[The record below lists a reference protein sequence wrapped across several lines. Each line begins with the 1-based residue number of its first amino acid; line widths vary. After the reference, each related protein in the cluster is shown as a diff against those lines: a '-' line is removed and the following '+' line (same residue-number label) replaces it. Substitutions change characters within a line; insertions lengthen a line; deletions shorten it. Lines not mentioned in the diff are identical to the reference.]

1 MRLGVLDIGS
11 NTGHLLVVDA
21 HDGSAPLPAHS
32 YKQPLRLAEHLD
44 DDGAVTQAG
53 IDALAAFVGESV
65 ALAED
70 KGCEELLAFATSAV
84 RDSRNA
90 DDVLA
95 QVRRRTGVDLEVL
108 SGEDEARLTF
118 LAVRRWFGW
127 SAGRLAVFDIGGGS
141 LEIAAGADETP
152 DVAWS
157 LPLGAARLAPR
168 LGTVVVDVQR
178 ASEGL
183 EAEPVHPSGV
193 TLEETGPRRVL
204 TGLTGLTEEGLR
216 EVRRSI
222 RADIA
227 RDAGNLLRAGAP
239 DRAAATSKTFR
250 SLARICGAAP
260 SGDGPLVRRRLP
272 LAELRTWIPKLV
284 AMSPE
289 ELAALPGVSAS
300 RTHQIVP
307 GALVA
312 EACMDIFDLSSLEVC
327 PWALREGVI
336 LERIDRLRDH

>member
-21 HDGSAPLPAHS
+21 HGGAAPLPAYSH
-32 YKQPLRLAEHLD
+32 KEPLRLAEHLGED
-44 DDGAVTQAG
+44 DAVSPSGVQALT
-53 IDALAAFVGESV
+53 DFVASALVV
-65 ALAED
+65 AED
-70 KGCEELLAFATSAV
+70 KGCSEMLGFATSAV
-84 RDSRNA
+84 RDASNSYV
-90 DDVLA
+90 VLES
-95 QVRRRTGVDLEVL
+95 VHRDTGVDIQVL

-141 LEIAAGADETP
+141 LEIAGGADEAP

-157 LPLGAARLAPR
+157 LPLGAARLAR
-168 LGTVVVDVQR
+168 QWF
-178 ASEGL
+178 ASTPT
-183 EAEPVHPSGV
+183 AE
-193 TLEETGPRRVL
+193 E
-204 TGLTGLTEEGLR
+204 LR
-216 EVRRSI
+216 EIRRFI

-227 RDAGNLLRAGAP
+227 RGAGQLLRAGVP

-260 SGDGPLVRRRLP
+260 SAAGPLVPRALS
-272 LAELRTWIPKLV
+272 LAELSEWIPKLV
-284 AMSPE
+284 ETPTDKLKS
-289 ELAALPGVSAS
+289 LPGVSPS
-300 RTHQIVP
+300 RTHQILP

-312 EACMDIFDLSSLEVC
+312 EACMDIFDLDELEIC

-336 LERIDRLRDH
+336 LERLDQISVLG

>member
-21 HDGSAPLPAHS
+21 HGGAAPLPASSH
-32 YKQPLRLAEHLD
+32 KQPLRLAEHLD
-44 DDGAVTQAG
+44 EDGAVSELG
-53 IDALAAFVGESV
+53 VKALTDFCGAATEI
-65 ALAED
+65 AED
-70 KGCEELLAFATSAV
+70 KGCEEMIGFATSAV
-84 RDSRNA
+84 RDAVNSH
-90 DDVLA
+90 DVLEHVEKHSG
-95 QVRRRTGVDLEVL
+95 VRLEVL

-141 LEIAAGADETP
+141 LEIAGGTDENP

-157 LPLGAARLAPR
+157 LPLGAARMA
-168 LGTVVVDVQR
+168 R
-178 ASEGL
+178 AWFRDER
-183 EAEPVHPSGV
+183 PSDDGI
-193 TLEETGPRRVL
+193 RD
-204 TGLTGLTEEGLR
+204 LR
-216 EVRRSI
+216 KQI
-222 RADIA
+222 RAEIA
-227 RDAGNLLRAGAP
+227 RDAGHLLRPGVP

-260 SGDGPLVRRRLP
+260 SGDGHLVPRVL
-272 LAELRTWIPKLV
+272 ELSTLSEWVPKLMD
-284 AMSPE
+284 MSPD
-289 ELAALPGVSAS
+289 ELAALPGVSPS

-312 EACMDIFDLSSLEVC
+312 EACMDIFDLSELEIC

-336 LERIDRLRDH
+336 LERLDQISVVTRSR

>member
-21 HDGSAPLPAHS
+21 HGGAAPLPAYS

-44 DDGAVTQAG
+44 EHGAVTREG
-53 IDALAAFVGESV
+53 IDALAAFTAG
-65 ALAED
+65 ALLVAED
-70 KGCEELLAFATSAV
+70 KGCSDMLAFATSAV
-84 RDSRNA
+84 RDAVNS

-95 QVRRRTGVDLEVL
+95 HVQEQTGVGIEVL

-141 LEIAAGADETP
+141 LEIAGGEDEAP

-157 LPLGAARLAPR
+157 LPLGAARLA
-168 LGTVVVDVQR
+168 R
-178 ASEGL
+178 AYFEK
-183 EAEPVHPSGV
+183 H
-193 TLEETGPRRVL
+193 GPDEDDL
-204 TGLTGLTEEGLR
+204 KQLR
-216 EVRRSI
+216 KQI
-222 RADIA
+222 RANIA
-227 RDAGNLLRAGAP
+227 QDAGHLLRTGSP

-260 SGDGPLVRRRLP
+260 SGDGPLARRTLP
-272 LAELRTWIPKLV
+272 LEELRRWIPKLV
-284 AMSPE
+284 AMNRE
-289 ELAALPGVSAS
+289 ELAGLPGVSAD
-300 RTHQIVP
+300 RAHQIVP
-307 GALVA
+307 GAFVA
-312 EACMDIFDLSSLEVC
+312 EACMDIFDLAELEIC

-336 LERIDRLRDH
+336 LERLDQMSVLAP

>member
-21 HDGSAPLPAHS
+21 HRGAAPLPAFS
-32 YKQPLRLAEHLD
+32 YKEPLRLAEHLD
-44 DDGAVTQAG
+44 GSGAVTAAG
-53 IDALAAFVGESV
+53 IGALTSFTAGAMQV
-65 ALAED
+65 AED
-70 KGCEELLAFATSAV
+70 KGCEQMLAFATSAV
-84 RDSRNA
+84 RDSANA

-95 QVRRRTGVDLEVL
+95 HVEQRTGTAIAVL

-141 LEIAAGADETP
+141 LEIAGGTDEEP

-157 LPLGAARLAPR
+157 LPLGAARLA
-168 LGTVVVDVQR
+168 
-178 ASEGL
+178 
-183 EAEPVHPSGV
+183 
-193 TLEETGPRRVL
+193 RRWFGGS
-204 TGLTGLTEEGLR
+204 TPDDDA
-216 EVRRSI
+216 VRRLRRQI

-227 RDAGNLLRAGAP
+227 RDAGHLLRPGTP

-260 SGDGPLVRRRLP
+260 SGDGPLVPRSLP
-272 LAELRTWIPKLV
+272 AAALAEWLPKL
-284 AMSPE
+284 
-289 ELAALPGVSAS
+289 LALAPDDLADLPGVSPS
-300 RTHQIVP
+300 RVHQIVP

-312 EACMDIFDLSSLEVC
+312 EAVMDIFDLTELEIC

-336 LERIDRLRDH
+336 LERLDRIRVP